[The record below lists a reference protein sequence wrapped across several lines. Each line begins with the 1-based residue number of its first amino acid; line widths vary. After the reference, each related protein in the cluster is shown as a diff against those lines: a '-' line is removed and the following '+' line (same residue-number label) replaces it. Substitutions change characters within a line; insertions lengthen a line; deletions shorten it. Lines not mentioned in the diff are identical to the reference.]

1 MTNKFKSQA
10 ELVRENCGGMEKLE
24 SPANFSSNPG
34 WIEKATE
41 AAKGVAKNIS
51 DKYEEVKRAYK
62 TGSQETE
69 SIGKELAAKQQ
80 MIQQAQ
86 EALKPTSQQPEQK

>member
-1 MTNKFKSQA
+1 MNKFKTQA

-51 DKYEEVKRAYK
+51 DKYQEVKRAYQV
-62 TGSQETE
+62 GSQETE
-69 SIGKELAAKQQ
+69 SLGKELAEKQRMVNEAKQSLQ
-80 MIQQAQ
+80 
-86 EALKPTSQQPEQK
+86 PTPPPEQQK